1 MEQIAITTQYD
12 IESRKKVAKYF
23 AGMSG
28 GDRDALSKKMTQ
40 PGKIPAKASSL

>member
-12 IESRKKVAKYF
+12 VESRKKLVRHI

-28 GDRDALSKKMTQ
+28 GDPDALSKKMTS
-40 PGKIPAKASSL
+40 PGKTPAEATRR

>member
-12 IESRKKVAKYF
+12 IESRKKAVRYI

-28 GDRDALSKKMTQ
+28 GDRDALSNKMNLPVKEAAETI
-40 PGKIPAKASSL
+40 K

>member
-12 IESRKKVAKYF
+12 IESRKKLVKHI

-28 GDRDALSKKMTQ
+28 GDSDALSKRLAR
-40 PGKIPAKASSL
+40 PGKTPTRAAK